1 MAAKPETTF
10 YESVHRHLPPPSLLH
25 REKMSNPYRG
35 GTADYWY
42 DGPETDLWIEWKF
55 IVVPKR
61 DDTVISLVSGK
72 KPTLSALQQDW
83 LRGRVAN
90 GRRVAV
96 VVGSKTGGVWFG
108 NTSWGLPFTAGE
120 FRSLIKSRAALADQI
135 VAITGHR

>member
-10 YESVHRHLPPPSLLH
+10 YESVHRHLPLPSLLH

-35 GTADYWY
+35 GTADHWY
-42 DGPETDLWIEWKF
+42 DGPKADLWIEWKF
-55 IVVPKR
+55 IVIPKR
-61 DDTVISLVSGK
+61 DGTVISLVNGK
-72 KPTLSALQQDW
+72 QPILSTLQQDW
-83 LRGRVAN
+83 LRERVAN